1 VDTGISYFGGLS
13 LSVTVDGKLSLFELQ
28 KERLNTWT
36 REDDGTWLS
45 TRVMEVKPP
54 EHIQAWN
61 PVRAAMLSGE
71 KSGVLFTVDV
81 YGRVHRTDLET
92 GVMEDVTAEMF
103 QDSLTMMAVPI
114 EIDWPALFMSRLAV

>member
-1 VDTGISYFGGLS
+1 
-13 LSVTVDGKLSLFELQ
+13 
-28 KERLNTWT
+28 
-36 REDDGTWLS
+36 
-45 TRVMEVKPP
+45 MEVKPP
-54 EHIQAWN
+54 EHVQAWN

-81 YGRVHRTDLET
+81 YGRVHMTDLET